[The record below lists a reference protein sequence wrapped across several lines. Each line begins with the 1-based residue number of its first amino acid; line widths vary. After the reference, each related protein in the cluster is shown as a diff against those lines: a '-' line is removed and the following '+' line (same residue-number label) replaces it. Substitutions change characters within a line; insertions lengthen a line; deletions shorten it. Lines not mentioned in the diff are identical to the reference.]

1 MNIGSYYFL
10 ARCFPPVPLSLG
22 EKVPVSFSE
31 ICGLVLRNIEPGDEP
46 LVRCSLMAV
55 DTANTEYFLQ
65 GQDVFLPG
73 GYLTREEIEGKRNLP
88 SFLRA
93 FFENRDRKVRRGY
106 VYDDLWES
114 YYGYAYS
121 LAGELNCRFL
131 MDYLSWEIGL
141 RNSLVGLRARE
152 RAEEAE
158 DYRILVQAG
167 GHDFSSIIS
176 QLKTQQNPLSA
187 ERFLDEER
195 LKQIFHCEGPDPF
208 SRDAILGTMEKAR
221 IYSRWEKLNAV
232 YNVRDLI

>member
-1 MNIGSYYFL
+1 
-10 ARCFPPVPLSLG
+10 
-22 EKVPVSFSE
+22 
-31 ICGLVLRNIEPGDEP
+31 
-46 LVRCSLMAV
+46 
-55 DTANTEYFLQ
+55 
-65 GQDVFLPG
+65 
-73 GYLTREEIEGKRNLP
+73 
-88 SFLRA
+88 
-93 FFENRDRKVRRGY
+93 
-106 VYDDLWES
+106 
-114 YYGYAYS
+114 
-121 LAGELNCRFL
+121 

-152 RAEEAE
+152 RAEGAE

-176 QLKTQQNPLSA
+176 QLKMQQNPLSA